1 MKTKILFALSLVILI
16 ANNSCKKYPDDEAF
30 MHLSTPDK
38 RLQRYLWDGP
48 GVTNYITN
56 KPAYTLGS
64 ASENI
69 NFADNSFTGNAVYF
83 DYDGSWELTDKKKK
97 LKITNGTTQEV
108 KEYTIQRL
116 DKKVLILRDD
126 SLEYYFKAHL
136 IK

>member
-1 MKTKILFALSLVILI
+1 MRTKIFFALTVVICVTT
-16 ANNSCKKYPDDEAF
+16 SCKKYPDDEAF

-38 RLQRYLWDGP
+38 RLTRYLWDTDGI
-48 GVTNYITN
+48 TNYITN
-56 KPAYTLGS
+56 VQLTSNGG
-64 ASENI
+64 NI
-69 NFADNSFTGNAVYF
+69 SFSSPGFDGNASPYF
-83 DYDGSWELTDKKKK
+83 YYDGTYELTDKKKK

-126 SLEYYFKAHL
+126 SLEYSFKAHL